1 MLDTGCVSSGA
12 ASTDS
17 MLVIRKSG
25 YQDNRMQAIRKS
37 GYQEKKGEHNDVEL
51 IPWYPD
57 NHCLIF

>member
-1 MLDTGCVSSGA
+1 MLDTGC
-12 ASTDS
+12 S

-51 IPWYPD
+51 ISWYPD
-57 NHCLIF
+57 NHCLIFYILIN